1 MRTLVCIVGPTASG
15 KSAVADEVAVRL
27 SSSVISVDAMQV
39 YRGMDIGTAKTPPDQ
54 RRCELLMVDVV
65 DIGQDYSVELFKRQA
80 RTYVDELISR
90 DVNPVLCGGTG
101 LYLNAVIDEM
111 DFPSGETRG
120 EARRAYE
127 ELAEKSGSKAL
138 WDLLEQRDPASAGLI
153 HPNNVRRVVRAL
165 EMLDGGVSYAAN
177 HEGLYARK
185 PRYPYLIFGLNMDR
199 ARLYSRI
206 DLRVDR
212 MFEDGLVREV
222 EDLVDDGMAC
232 ALTSKQA
239 IGYKEVIDAIEG
251 RCTLDEAR
259 AKIKQRSRHY
269 AKRQL
274 TFFRKDER
282 ICWLDMDD
290 LDAEAAADII
300 VRDVRAADER
310 LCASK
315 ATTTSCDDPSRQE
328 A

>member
-1 MRTLVCIVGPTASG
+1 MRTLACIVGPTASG

-65 DIGQDYSVELFKRQA
+65 DIGQDYSVELFKREA
-80 RTYVDELISR
+80 RMYVDELVAR

-111 DFPSGETRG
+111 DFPTGETRG
-120 EARRAYE
+120 ESRRAYE
-127 ELAEKSGSKAL
+127 KLAEKDGPKAL
-138 WDLLEQRDPASAGLI
+138 WDILAQRDPASAELI

-199 ARLYSRI
+199 ARLYSLI

-222 EDLVDDGMAC
+222 EGLVSKGMAD

-239 IGYKEVIDAIEG
+239 IGYKEVIDALEG
-251 RCTLDEAR
+251 RSTLDEAR
-259 AKIKQRSRHY
+259 KKIKQRSRHY

-282 ICWLDMDD
+282 ICWLDMDE
-290 LDAEAAADII
+290 LDTEAAADII
-300 VRDVRAADER
+300 VRDVGDADRHLRASGAAT
-310 LCASK
+310 ASY
-315 ATTTSCDDPSRQE
+315 DDPSGQE